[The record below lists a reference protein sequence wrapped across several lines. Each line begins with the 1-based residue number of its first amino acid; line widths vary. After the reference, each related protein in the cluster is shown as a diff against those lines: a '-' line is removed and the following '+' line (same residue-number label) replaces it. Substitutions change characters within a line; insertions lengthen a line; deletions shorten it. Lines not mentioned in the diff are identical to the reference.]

1 MPAHDDICTSQ
12 NERINR
18 VEVAMH
24 EVNTALELRFDR
36 MDEKFAALAE
46 QMKTLTEKVDKLNE
60 RQAHL
65 EARLERQKSFF
76 AGIAAAV
83 SAFGALI
90 GFLISHAI
98 TYIKQ

>member
-1 MPAHDDICTSQ
+1 MNA
-12 NERINR
+12 
-18 VEVAMH
+18 
-24 EVNTALELRFDR
+24 
-36 MDEKFAALAE
+36 
-46 QMKTLTEKVDKLNE
+46 KVDKLNE